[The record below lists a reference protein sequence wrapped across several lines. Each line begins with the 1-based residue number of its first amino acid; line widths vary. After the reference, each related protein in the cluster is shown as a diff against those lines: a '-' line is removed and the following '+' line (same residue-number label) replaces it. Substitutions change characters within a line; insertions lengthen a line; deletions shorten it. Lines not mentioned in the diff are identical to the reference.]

1 MRIKYNDTI
10 KTLGPQAARFVTA
23 LHERQHLLFQLEDVI
38 GITGLKPA
46 SARSFIRQLVGRGI
60 AARLRPGL
68 YNLVPFELGREK
80 EFMGNPYVVARELIG
95 GRGYYVSHGSAMSI
109 HRMTTQP
116 QLVVH
121 VTSPRP
127 MRNRTILGTE
137 FRFIRCKPNHL
148 FGVAE
153 SWVNKQ
159 EKIMVSDPERTI
171 LDGLKAPE
179 YCGGITE
186 VAKALWMRRDAIDT
200 KKLVRYAVRLD
211 VTAVI
216 NRLGHLMEVLE
227 VGSQTDLES
236 LRRRLTAT
244 YVLFDPLLPA
254 EGKFLARWRLRLNVS
269 AEEIKALLRT

>member
-10 KTLGPQAARFVTA
+10 KTLGPQAARFVTT
-23 LHERQHLLFQLEDVI
+23 LHERQHLLFNLEDVVK
-38 GITGLKPA
+38 ITGLRPV
-46 SARSFIRQLVGRGI
+46 SARSFIRELVSRGI

-95 GRGYYVSHGSAMSI
+95 GEDYYISHGSAMSI

-116 QLVVH
+116 QLLVH
-121 VTSPRP
+121 AASPKP

-159 EKIMVSDPERTI
+159 DQIMVSDPERTI

-186 VAKALWMRRDAIDT
+186 VAKALWMRQDAIDT
-200 KKLVRYAVRLD
+200 KKIVKYAVRLD

-227 VGSQTDLES
+227 IGSQADLAP
-236 LRRRLTAT
+236 LRKRLTAT

-254 EGKFLARWRLRLNVS
+254 VGKFLARWKLRLNVS